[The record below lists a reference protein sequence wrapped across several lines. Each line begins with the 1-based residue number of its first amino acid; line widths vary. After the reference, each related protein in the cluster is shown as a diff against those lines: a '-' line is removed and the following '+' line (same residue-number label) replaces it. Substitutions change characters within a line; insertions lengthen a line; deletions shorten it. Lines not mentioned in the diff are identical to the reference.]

1 MNITGNSS
9 LEVDM
14 VNEND
19 ELQGIDSEKSFS
31 NKELSSK
38 RDIRSE
44 IEKKLEMLELKKL
57 TGDSVYDELFWLRKN
72 KKWITL
78 KEMAVA
84 V

>member
-57 TGDSVYDELFWLRKN
+57 TGDSVYDELF
-72 KKWITL
+72 
-78 KEMAVA
+78 
-84 V
+84 